1 MSNIIRTVI
10 DNKGKAWHYFDGCF
24 WSITE
29 FEGKTF
35 MIGAAA
41 MHDGNIEI
49 NVDWDEINA
58 YDVAECEQRHVDFVN
73 AVFGT
78 TFVLYLD
85 DESPNPVGTPSVIR
99 PE

>member
-10 DNKGKAWHYFDGCF
+10 DNKGKAWHYFDGSF

-41 MHDGNIEI
+41 MHDGNIDINVGWGEI
-49 NVDWDEINA
+49 NG
-58 YDVAECEQRHVDFVN
+58 YDVSECEQRHVDFVN

-78 TFVLYLD
+78 TFILHLD
-85 DESPNPVGTPSVIR
+85 DETPNPIGTPSVIR
-99 PE
+99 PK